1 MYSRTERGDIHLR
14 KSPSR
19 RAVPMSL
26 QYHKHYRLG
35 KSLFFSGFFKKVLK
49 TVVLQVKQIR
59 IVSDSEHGSAEA
71 GPGEQRSAEQQQ
83 LEVRARC
90 CCSSGSHTSHW
101 ATLSR
106 R

>member
-1 MYSRTERGDIHLR
+1 
-14 KSPSR
+14 
-19 RAVPMSL
+19 MSL